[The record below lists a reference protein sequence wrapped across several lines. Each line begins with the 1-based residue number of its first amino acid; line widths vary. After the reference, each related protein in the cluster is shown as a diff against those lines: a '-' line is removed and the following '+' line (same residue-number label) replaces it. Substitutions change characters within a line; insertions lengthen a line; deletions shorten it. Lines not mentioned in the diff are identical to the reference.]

1 MLAYTR
7 FEVVRILRNK
17 RYVIFTIGLPL
28 AFYFIY
34 SSIYAKSHFQGTTF
48 AAYYM
53 VSMASFA
60 AFGAALGA
68 GGTRLAMERK
78 NGWIHQLRITP
89 LSAAGWLGTKLAAA
103 LAVAVPCI
111 AVVLIAGVAAH
122 GVSLP
127 AARWAQLV
135 VSLVLATIPF
145 GIMGMV
151 VGYLFDEESAQAGQ
165 TIILLGVS
173 ILGGLWFPLS
183 IFPHALQEVAKF
195 TPSYGLGAVG
205 RAALVGQGPGL
216 VPVVGLVAW
225 TVVLGVALA
234 FLYRRTETRAVA

>member
-1 MLAYTR
+1 MVAFTR

-17 RYVIFTIGLPL
+17 RYIIFTIGLPL

-34 SSIYAKSHFQGTTF
+34 SGIYSKSSFQGTSF

-53 VSMASFA
+53 VSMAAFA
-60 AFGAALGA
+60 GFGAALGA

-89 LSAAGWLGTKLAAA
+89 LSATAWLGTKLTTA
-103 LAVAVPCI
+103 LLVAVPCI
-111 AVVLIAGVAAH
+111 GVVLIAGVAAH

-127 AARWAQLV
+127 ATRWAQLV
-135 VSLVLATIPF
+135 VSMVLATIPF

-165 TIILLGVS
+165 TIILLGLS

-183 IFPHALQEVAKF
+183 IFPAALRDVAKVF
-195 TPSYGLGAVG
+195 PSYGLGAVG
-205 RAALVGQGPGL
+205 RAALVGQGPGW
-216 VPVVGLVAW
+216 VPVIGLMGW
-225 TVVLGVALA
+225 TVALGVALA
-234 FLYRRTETRAVA
+234 WLYRRDETRAVA

>member
-1 MLAYTR
+1 MLAFTR
-7 FEVVRILRNK
+7 FEVIRTLRNK

-34 SSIYAKSHFQGTTF
+34 SSIYSKSSFHGTSF

-53 VSMASFA
+53 VSMAAFA

-68 GGTRLAMERK
+68 GGGRLAMERK
-78 NGWIHQLRITP
+78 NGWIPQLRITP
-89 LSAAGWLGTKLAAA
+89 LSATGWLGSKLTTA
-103 LAVAVPCI
+103 LLVAVPCI
-111 AVVLIAGVAAH
+111 AVVLIAGVAAR

-127 AARWAQLV
+127 AVDWLQLV

-165 TIILLGVS
+165 TIILLGLS

-183 IFPHALQEVAKF
+183 IFPTALQDLAKVF
-195 TPSYGLGAVG
+195 PTYGLGAVG
-205 RAALVGQGPGL
+205 RAALVGQGPGWG
-216 VPVVGLVAW
+216 PVIDLVAW

-234 FLYRRTETRAVA
+234 WLYRRDETRAVA